1 MTRLE
6 LDFSAM
12 TEENTKLLES
22 YKQAL
27 SDHDWYYQ
35 YADDYSVYCKGK
47 RTLSAIGQAL
57 FKCNQAGL
65 EKEAEEIYSEF
76 QERLPNKKRY

>member
-1 MTRLE
+1 MPQLE

-27 SDHDWYYQ
+27 AKHDWYYQ
-35 YADDYSVYCKGK
+35 YSDDYSVYRKGSQ
-47 RTLSAIGQAL
+47 TASAIDQAL

-65 EKEAEEIYSEF
+65 KKEAEEIYSEF
-76 QERLPNKKRY
+76 QERLSNKKRY

>member
-6 LDFSAM
+6 LDFPAM

-27 SDHDWYYQ
+27 SNHDWYYQ

-47 RTLSAIGQAL
+47 RTLSAIEQCL
-57 FKCNQAGL
+57 YKCHQAGL
-65 EKEAEEIYSEF
+65 HEEAEEIYSEF